1 MVLVEVELDKILL
14 VTIVE
19 VAMTPL
25 TVVVKVFPVA
35 DWVNELIIFVIAEVT
50 PFTIL

>member
-1 MVLVEVELDKILL
+1 MVLVVEELDKVLL
-14 VTIVE
+14 VTIVD
-19 VAMTPL
+19 VAITPL
-25 TVVVKVFPVA
+25 TVEVNVFPVA